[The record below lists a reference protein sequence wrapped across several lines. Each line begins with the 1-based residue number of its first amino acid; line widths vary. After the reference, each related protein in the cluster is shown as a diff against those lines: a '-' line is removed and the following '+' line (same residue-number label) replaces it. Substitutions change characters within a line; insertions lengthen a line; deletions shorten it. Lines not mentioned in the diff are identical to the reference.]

1 MDGDSCR
8 LSQTTLE
15 LNQSKLS
22 ATSPPPAINP
32 KTMKKTALF
41 LFAGILTIWSVHAQ
55 GTLEFTCTL
64 TGGNVVPSSGSP
76 FLGDGRF
83 WLEGTTLNFAL
94 GVYSMSPEPTGAQLR
109 GPTDASTSAPVLFDL
124 GPGFSVN
131 PDGFNHWQTWAWG
144 GAVTGLSS
152 QDIADLSGVAG
163 MRTSRLRRSPRG
175 NCGDRFSPCRSRP
188 FRCFWPLASAH
199 CLGLGARCRVVV
211 NGSPTNL
218 KSKRRFPCNAIS
230 F

>member
-1 MDGDSCR
+1 
-8 LSQTTLE
+8 
-15 LNQSKLS
+15 
-22 ATSPPPAINP
+22 
-32 KTMKKTALF
+32 MKKTALF

-152 QDIADLSGVAG
+152 QDIADLSGGRWYANITTTAFPEG
-163 MRTSRLRRSPRG
+163 ELRG
-175 NCGDRFSPCRSRP
+175 QI
-188 FRCFWPLASAH
+188 LAVPEPAVSVLLA
-199 CLGLGARCRVVV
+199 LGLCALPWSWRKMSRSGERKP
-211 NGSPTNL
+211 NQP
-218 KSKRRFPCNAIS
+218 KE
-230 F
+230 